1 MNKILNDKSLLSKL
15 LSNSKNDQNLAFV
28 EMYQRYF
35 SLIEQY
41 VLRNSGNTS
50 DAKDVFQDGLI
61 VFYQYLSKQDFSLES
76 SIKTLIYAICKN
88 LWLEKMRKGKKIIL
102 DEESMKNFQVDKTA
116 QDVLIDS
123 QEKLKIQSLLH
134 QLGDPCKSLL
144 TMYYFNRFS
153 MAEIAERLD
162 YASADVAK
170 NKKSLCMK
178 KLKAL
183 FKKQF

>member
-1 MNKILNDKSLLSKL
+1 
-15 LSNSKNDQNLAFV
+15 
-28 EMYQRYF
+28 
-35 SLIEQY
+35 
-41 VLRNSGNTS
+41 
-50 DAKDVFQDGLI
+50 
-61 VFYQYLSKQDFSLES
+61 
-76 SIKTLIYAICKN
+76 
-88 LWLEKMRKGKKIIL
+88 
-102 DEESMKNFQVDKTA
+102 MKNFQVDKTA

>member
-88 LWLEKMRKGKKIIL
+88 LWLEKMRKGKK
-102 DEESMKNFQVDKTA
+102 NHF
-116 QDVLIDS
+116 
-123 QEKLKIQSLLH
+123 
-134 QLGDPCKSLL
+134 G
-144 TMYYFNRFS
+144 
-153 MAEIAERLD
+153 
-162 YASADVAK
+162 
-170 NKKSLCMK
+170 
-178 KLKAL
+178 
-183 FKKQF
+183 